1 MAKIEQLRKITLGT
15 CEAQPTLETLAKL
28 EKTGGSAPLL
38 DVYGI
43 ATKFKPADSDK
54 GPYIRFFGSFRAIR
68 HGDKATFS
76 ASQVILPKMIEES
89 LWSVMGAG
97 GPDGELSNV
106 QFAFRIGAKYDKK
119 AATKYVYVAES
130 LMPVSESD
138 PLVMLQ
144 QQLSGKLLAAP
155 KE

>member
-1 MAKIEQLRKITLGT
+1 MAKLEQLRKITLGT
-15 CEAQPTLETLAKL
+15 CEAQPDMDMLAKL
-28 EKTGGSAPLL
+28 EKSGGSAPLL

-68 HGDKATFS
+68 HGDKAAF
-76 ASQVILPKMIEES
+76 ASGQLIAPKVIEES
-89 LWSVMGAG
+89 LWAVMGSG

-106 QFAFRIGAKYDKK
+106 QFAFRIGAKFDKK
-119 AATKYVYVAES
+119 AATKYTYTAES

-144 QQLSGKLLAAP
+144 QQLAGKLLAAP

>member
-1 MAKIEQLRKITLGT
+1 MAKLEQVRKITLGT
-15 CEAQPTLETLAKL
+15 CGAQPNMELLAKL
-28 EKTGGSAPLL
+28 EKSGGSAPLL

-43 ATKFKPADSDK
+43 ASKFKPGQSDK
-54 GPYIRFFGSFRAIR
+54 GPFIRFFGSFRAIR
-68 HGDKATFS
+68 HGDKAAFS
-76 ASQVILPKMIEES
+76 STQFIAPKMVEES
-89 LWSVMGAG
+89 LWSVMGSG

-106 QFAFRIGAKYDKK
+106 QFAFRIGCKFDKK
-119 AATKYVYVAES
+119 AATKYVYSAES
-130 LMPVSESD
+130 LMPVAEND